1 MSRANSS
8 RKTSPRM
15 KKLLLSRR
23 RWYKKGV
30 RAIWIAVVC
39 FMLGLPTYIFC
50 VQINLFGFF
59 GDLPSLRDIENPEN
73 DLSSELISAD
83 GISLGRYF
91 RFNRS
96 QVSYNQLSN
105 DLINTL
111 LISEDHRFQE
121 HSGLDFQ
128 AFIRVIYGVVTFD
141 VSAKG
146 GGSTLTQQLAK
157 NLFTINPQLD
167 GSLAKLGPIPRRII
181 QKTKEWIIAIELEK
195 NFTKEEIIAMYL
207 NTCNFGSNAFGI
219 KVASETYFKK
229 RPAIVNIQESAVLV
243 GLLQNPSLYNPHYNP
258 NNALT
263 KRNQVLYKLY
273 SHGYFKSQQQ
283 YDSLTALPIQLKYSV
298 QNQNAGLA
306 PYFLNAIESDLEQ
319 WCEEHGYNLL
329 ESGLKIYTTIDS
341 RMQRHAN
348 AAVTESMKAQQQIF
362 NEHWRGRN
370 PWIDDSGKEI
380 EGFLD
385 SRIKQTDIYRN
396 LVSKFGESS
405 DSVMIKLKEKKRMR
419 IFTWN
424 GERDTVFNFFDSLS
438 YYKRYLQAG
447 FMAMNPETGAVKAWV
462 GGINHKFFKYDQV
475 RQGKR
480 QPGSTFKPVVYGTA
494 IEAGFN
500 PCQKLQDISPTITLT
515 NGKTWTPPNAGGDY
529 GTGEQYTLRQA
540 LALSKNSITAQI
552 MQRTGVENII
562 SFARR
567 IGITSHLDAVP
578 TLSLG
583 VSDLS
588 VYELVGAYCTFVNLG
603 TYTQPYFITKIEDRN
618 GNVIQNFVP
627 KIKQGI
633 SEQTAFTMVHMLM
646 GGVEEEGGSS
656 RSLSEEVTAD
666 NEVGG
671 KTGTTNNA
679 SDGWY
684 IGITHNLVAGAWVG
698 GVERN
703 IRYRQ
708 WSMGQGG
715 RTALPIWDNFMRKV
729 YADLNLEVEK
739 GQFKRPDHMDISFDC
754 AKYRG
759 SEGTDDKRDEDW
771 DDPNSN

>member
-1 MSRANSS
+1 
-8 RKTSPRM
+8 M
-15 KKLLLSRR
+15 KKMLLSRR
-23 RWYKKGV
+23 HWYKKGV
-30 RAIWIAVVC
+30 KAIWIAFIC

-50 VQINLFGFF
+50 VSINLFGFF
-59 GDLPSLRDIENPEN
+59 GDMPSLRDIENPEN
-73 DLSSELISAD
+73 DLSTELISAD

-96 QVSYNQLSN
+96 QVSYNQLSPE
-105 DLINTL
+105 LINTL
-111 LISEDHRFQE
+111 LISEDHRFHD
-121 HSGLDFQ
+121 HSGLDFL
-128 AFIRVIYGVVTFD
+128 AFLRVLYGVITFD

-146 GGSTLTQQLAK
+146 GGSTVTQQLAK
-157 NLFTINPQLD
+157 NLFTINPELN
-167 GSLAKLGPIPRRII
+167 GSLARLGPLSKRVI
-181 QKTKEWIIAIELEK
+181 QKTKEWIISIELEK

-229 RPAIVNIQESAVLV
+229 RPAIVNIQESAVLI
-243 GLLQNPSLYNPHYNP
+243 GLLQNPSLYNPRYNP
-258 NNALT
+258 NNALA

-273 SHGYFKSQQQ
+273 SHGYFERRQ
-283 YDSLTALPIQLKYSV
+283 YDSLAALPIQLKYSV
-298 QNQNAGLA
+298 QNQNAGIA
-306 PYFLNAIESDLEQ
+306 PYFLNAIESDLER
-319 WCEEHGYNLL
+319 WCKEHGYNLL

-348 AAVTESMKAQQQIF
+348 AAVSESMKAQQQIF

-370 PWIDDSGKEI
+370 PWIDENGKEI
-380 EGFLD
+380 EGFLE
-385 SRIKQTDIYRN
+385 SRIKQTDVYRD
-396 LVSKFGESS
+396 LVSKYGENS

-424 GERDTVFNFFDSLS
+424 GERDTLFNFFDSLS
-438 YYKRYLQAG
+438 YYKRFLQAG

-475 RQGKR
+475 RQGRR

-515 NGKTWTPPNAGGDY
+515 KGKTWTPPNALGDY
-529 GTGEQYTLRQA
+529 GTGEWYTLRQA

-552 MQRTGVENII
+552 MQQTGIENII

-588 VYELVGAYCTFVNLG
+588 VYELVGAYSTFVNLG
-603 TYTQPYFITKIEDRN
+603 TYIQPYFITKIEDRN

-656 RSLSEEVTAD
+656 RGLSEEITSD

-671 KTGTTNNA
+671 KTGTTNDA

-715 RTALPIWDNFMRKV
+715 RTALPIWDSFMRKV

-739 GQFKRPDHMDISFDC
+739 GQFKRPSHMDISFDC

-759 SEGTDDKRDEDW
+759 PEGADDTREEDW

>member
-1 MSRANSS
+1 MPRANSS

-30 RAIWIAVVC
+30 KAIWIVFTC

-50 VQINLFGFF
+50 VNVNLFGFF
-59 GDLPSLRDIENPEN
+59 GEMPSLRDIENPEN

-96 QVSYNQLSN
+96 QVSYSQLSPE
-105 DLINTL
+105 LINTL
-111 LISEDHRFQE
+111 LISEDHRFHE

-128 AFIRVIYGVVTFD
+128 AFVRVIYGVLTFD

-146 GGSTLTQQLAK
+146 GGSTVTQQLAK
-157 NLFTINPQLD
+157 NLFTINPELD
-167 GSLAKLGPIPRRII
+167 GSLAKLGAVPRRVI

-243 GLLQNPSLYNPHYNP
+243 GLLQNPSLYNPRYNP

-283 YDSLTALPIQLKYSV
+283 YDSLVALPIRLNYSV
-298 QNQNAGLA
+298 QNQNAGIA
-306 PYFLNAIESDLEQ
+306 PYFLNAIESDLER
-319 WCEEHGYNLL
+319 WCKEHGYNLL

-348 AAVTESMKAQQQIF
+348 AAVGESMKAQQQIF
-362 NEHWRGRN
+362 NEHWRGKN
-370 PWIDDSGKEI
+370 PWIDESGKEI

-396 LVSKFGESS
+396 LVSKYGEHS

-438 YYKRYLQAG
+438 YYKRFLQAG

-462 GGINHKFFKYDQV
+462 GGISYKFFKYDQV

-500 PCQKLQDISPTITLT
+500 PCQKLQDISPTITLA
-515 NGKTWTPPNAGGDY
+515 NRKTWTPPNALGDF
-529 GTGEQYTLRQA
+529 GTGEWYTLRQA

-552 MQRTGVENII
+552 MQRTGIENII

-588 VYELVGAYCTFVNLG
+588 VYELVGAYSTFVNLG

-646 GGVEEEGGSS
+646 GGVQEEGGSS

-671 KTGTTNNA
+671 KTGTTNDA

-715 RTALPIWDNFMRKV
+715 RTALPIWDSFMRKV
-729 YADLNLEVEK
+729 YADMNL
-739 GQFKRPDHMDISFDC
+739 
-754 AKYRG
+754 
-759 SEGTDDKRDEDW
+759 
-771 DDPNSN
+771 